1 MARKTPPKKS
11 PPRRQPGKPTGDT
24 ESRASFGWLLPVA
37 AVSAFIGFIVYLD
50 SQEPDPGPGAP
61 EQPVTTQ
68 PAPSSRDSEET
79 QRNFRFYDMLP
90 ESSVVTPDVNAYDPG
105 PGAAERNIEFI
116 LQTGS
121 FRSEKDAEQQRAQVG
136 LQGLRA
142 RISTVSPQPD
152 STWYRV
158 EVGPYTDRS
167 EMNRAIDRL
176 VSINI
181 QPLVRQRSTED
192 DKE

>member
-1 MARKTPPKKS
+1 MARKAPQKKS
-11 PPRRQPGKPTGDT
+11 TPRQPSKKPQST
-24 ESRASFGWLLPVA
+24 EHRASFGWLLPVA

-50 SQEPDPGPGAP
+50 SQETDTAPMPPAEPVTRQQTAP
-61 EQPVTTQ
+61 EG
-68 PAPSSRDSEET
+68 DSQKEAE
-79 QRNFRFYDMLP
+79 RNFRFYDMLP
-90 ESSVVTPDVNAYDPG
+90 ESSVVTPDVDAYEPG
-105 PGAAERNIEFI
+105 PGAAERNVEYI

-142 RISTVSPQPD
+142 RISSVSPEAG

-158 EVGPYTDRS
+158 EVGPYTNRS

-181 QPLVRQRSTED
+181 QPLVRQRSSGP
-192 DKE
+192 DKK